1 MNLEY
6 KEGCPL
12 VEKLLNKL
20 DNIIETYSQSN
31 RVEIKEIANSI
42 TKFSNS
48 FSETNDLYEIRESF
62 DNILMSLLKDEYADF
77 DKIILHYRE
86 KELFREMREEGTQVF
101 VMTEDDYYG
110 KAPCDI
116 SPIEELRKQT
126 TVGDIKR
133 MLEEFPDDM
142 IALGQSE
149 GGIYNLPSF
158 SNLSLD
164 DEVLDAEQIIIP
176 DDYEHKDMKGDK
188 EFLFFD

>member
-1 MNLEY
+1 
-6 KEGCPL
+6 
-12 VEKLLNKL
+12 
-20 DNIIETYSQSN
+20 
-31 RVEIKEIANSI
+31 
-42 TKFSNS
+42 
-48 FSETNDLYEIRESF
+48 
-62 DNILMSLLKDEYADF
+62 MSLLKEEYEMLHE
-77 DKIILHYRE
+77 IILHYRHLEYLRQE
-86 KELFREMREEGTQVF
+86 KEEGAEIIY
-101 VMTEDDYYG
+101 MSEDEYYG

-116 SPIEELRKQT
+116 PPVEELRKQT
-126 TVGDIKR
+126 TVGDIKK

-142 IALGQSE
+142 IALGQCE